1 MAIVRIQVMTSIVG
15 KEAEF
20 MQSVAESA
28 ALMQKKGLRNAV
40 RVSHSGVPGIEVWS
54 STLYK
59 DWKEYGRLTDKML
72 KDKAMQKLYLSSILN
87 RTGELLDSFEMVEV
101 PGFEEGVESS
111 GNIIAATGWNVLP
124 QEGNGGNFLKSC
136 AQAKALHLKHGANP
150 RVWQVMGGR
159 YAGLMMYTLGFE
171 SFTSMGKW
179 QEKVKKD
186 QAEFMSKQ
194 PVSAEISAQIIL
206 RPSGI
211 L

>member
-1 MAIVRIQVMTSIVG
+1 MAIARIQVMTSIVG

-40 RVSHSGVPGIEVWS
+40 RVSHSGLPGIEVWI

-72 KDKAMQKLYLSSILN
+72 KDKAVQKNYLDNILN
-87 RTGELLDSFEMVEV
+87 RTGELIDTFEMVEV

-111 GNIIAATGWNVLP
+111 GNVLAATAWNVFP
-124 QEGNGGNFLKSC
+124 QEGNGGDFLKSC
-136 AQAKALHLKHGANP
+136 AQAKELHLKHGATA
-150 RVWQVMGGR
+150 RLWQVMGGR
-159 YAGLMMYTLGFE
+159 YSARMMYSLGFD

-186 QAEFMSKQ
+186 QAAFMSRQ
-194 PVSAEISAQIIL
+194 PISAEISGQIML
-206 RPSGI
+206 RTSGI

>member
-1 MAIVRIQVMTSIVG
+1 MTSIVG

-20 MQSVAESA
+20 MQSVAETA

-72 KDKAMQKLYLSSILN
+72 KDKAMQKLYMSSILN

-101 PGFEEGVESS
+101 PGFEEGVDSS
-111 GNIIAATGWNVLP
+111 GNIIAATAWNVLP
-124 QEGNGGNFLKSC
+124 QEGNAGNFLKSC
-136 AQAKALHLKHGANP
+136 AQAKELHLKHGANP
-150 RVWQVMGGR
+150 RLWQVMGGR
-159 YAGLMMYTLGFE
+159 YSGLMMYALGFE

-186 QAEFMSKQ
+186 QAEFMSRQ
-194 PVSAEISAQIIL
+194 PASAEIAAQIIL

>member
-1 MAIVRIQVMTSIVG
+1 MAIARIQVMTSIVG
-15 KEAEF
+15 REAEF
-20 MQSVAESA
+20 MQSVAETA

-72 KDKAMQKLYLSSILN
+72 KDKAMQNLYMSSILN
-87 RTGELLDSFEMVEV
+87 RTGELIDSFEIVEV
-101 PGFEEGVESS
+101 PGFEQGVESS
-111 GNIIAATGWNVLP
+111 GEVIASTAWKVLP
-124 QEGNGGNFLKSC
+124 AEGNGGQFLKSC
-136 AQAKALHLKHGANP
+136 AQARNLHQKHGANA

-171 SFTSMGKW
+171 DFSSMGKW
-179 QEKVKKD
+179 QEKVKKA
-186 QAEFMSKQ
+186 QVEFMSQQ
-194 PVSAEISAQIIL
+194 PVSAEIAAQVIL